1 MLLYLHFSNSISVL
15 HVRDI
20 NLMFNSKAN
29 KLFKMYKKNNNNNN
43 IAEYFMLLYL
53 HFFYS
58 IFVLYVEDVNLM
70 SVCGPHQKY
79 FNAKNLS
86 FLVFT

>member
-1 MLLYLHFSNSISVL
+1 MLLYLYFYNSISVL

-29 KLFKMYKKNNNNNN
+29 KLFKIYKKKEKN
-43 IAEYFMLLYL
+43 IAKYFMLLYL
-53 HFFYS
+53 HFSYS

-70 SVCGPHQKY
+70 SICGPHQKY
-79 FNAKNLS
+79 FNANNLS